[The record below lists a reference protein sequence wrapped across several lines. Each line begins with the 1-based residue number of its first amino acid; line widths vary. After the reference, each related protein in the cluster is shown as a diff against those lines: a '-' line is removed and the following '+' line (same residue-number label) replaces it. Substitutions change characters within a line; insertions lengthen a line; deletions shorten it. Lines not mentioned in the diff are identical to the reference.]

1 MQVKKETLPTRC
13 EVCHQT
19 DCFNPETNHCNR
31 CFGVLR
37 ITLVNKT
44 SFWQR
49 INDLP
54 LSYTLVLVDD
64 SLASFIN
71 AMVLL
76 PPNNKFGINTI
87 NGINKFVI
95 YMKHTLL
102 LLSTCFAFIVSM
114 VSFVFFFKNIMEDIV
129 VALFALPVFIMSVVL
144 YCACSSVIR
153 KLKPEER
160 SVYQDIF

>member
-1 MQVKKETLPTRC
+1 
-13 EVCHQT
+13 
-19 DCFNPETNHCNR
+19 
-31 CFGVLR
+31 
-37 ITLVNKT
+37 
-44 SFWQR
+44 
-49 INDLP
+49 
-54 LSYTLVLVDD
+54 
-64 SLASFIN
+64 
-71 AMVLL
+71 MVLL